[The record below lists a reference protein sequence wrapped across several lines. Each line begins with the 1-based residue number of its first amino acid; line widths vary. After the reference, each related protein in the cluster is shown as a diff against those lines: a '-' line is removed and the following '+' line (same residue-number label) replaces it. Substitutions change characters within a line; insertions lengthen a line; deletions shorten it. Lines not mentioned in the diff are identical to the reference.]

1 MAPVAFGEAFTAE
14 DRAYRGS
21 RFQDVREALFS
32 NRYQRVWG
40 GPGEPPLPMYEVTLR
55 SVLQG
60 TLRSGIASFFQQA
73 SERAVDSGADLRWG
87 ADRRGFRRL
96 VHPNGICLAGRW
108 EITEQT
114 PYSGYFAQGSQALL
128 VGRYSTCCAET
139 RRGHVRSLS
148 LVGKLFPT
156 VDPEHAEPLQTANFF
171 TQQDIGG
178 ESTDYVND
186 AELRNAPNTTVL
198 RRGAG
203 FGTLL
208 VSGLVFARV
217 DKEPTIRQLYQIA
230 ELGKPP
236 TEPTRAPTFMRL
248 LMSEKQQRI
257 EGASLDFRDEIMAQI
272 FDRGDPTPKRTLTFH
287 LEVTEDGVTLGTKL
301 RERRMFSDWR
311 RIGRLIFDDA
321 AVSYNGDCVI
331 HFNHPTW
338 RDDRND
344 PSTATRVNGR
354 KVR

>member
-1 MAPVAFGEAFTAE
+1 
-14 DRAYRGS
+14 
-21 RFQDVREALFS
+21 
-32 NRYQRVWG
+32 
-40 GPGEPPLPMYEVTLR
+40 
-55 SVLQG
+55 
-60 TLRSGIASFFQQA
+60 
-73 SERAVDSGADLRWG
+73 
-87 ADRRGFRRL
+87 
-96 VHPNGICLAGRW
+96 
-108 EITEQT
+108 
-114 PYSGYFAQGSQALL
+114 
-128 VGRYSTCCAET
+128 
-139 RRGHVRSLS
+139 
-148 LVGKLFPT
+148 VGKLFPT

-178 ESTDYVND
+178 EATDYVND

-217 DKEPTIRQLYQIA
+217 DREPTIRQLYQIA
-230 ELGKPP
+230 ELGKPL

-248 LMSEKQQRI
+248 LMSETQQRI
-257 EGASLDFRDEIMAQI
+257 EGTSLDFRDEIMPQI
-272 FDRGDPTPKRTLTFH
+272 FDKGDPTPKRTLTFH
-287 LEVTEDGVTLGTKL
+287 LEVTEDGVTFGTKL
-301 RERRMFSDWR
+301 RERRMFSNWR
-311 RIGRLIFDDA
+311 RIGRLIFDNA
-321 AVSYNGDCVI
+321 AASYNGDWVI